1 MRKSRFITGILI
13 LLFFSLLFSAC
24 GSSPSQGAASG
35 AGGSSARAGGNE
47 PIWVRNP
54 GASFPES
61 QYVVAVGDGKSME
74 EAQYKARANLL
85 GIFGMKLADESVIA
99 EMFQSTETAKGTTW
113 SDSLTSERRISSSA
127 EGILSGCEIKENW
140 KNDRGNEFYALAVME
155 KAKTISIYN
164 DIIARLSRDITQVI
178 NIPNINTIDG
188 YARYRVAANMAK
200 DIDSCVN
207 VLRFAGG
214 TGSVPAGLKSESE
227 YMTEASNIIKTIPVR
242 VVLTRGA
249 DIDREGR
256 ILSAFSKTIGNIGFK
271 TGDNS
276 SPYVLEVT
284 LALSEVE
291 LTGQAN
297 KFARYEITANL
308 IQTSTRQGVVP
319 TYSINGREGH
329 TTYSE
334 AQQRAVRAAE
344 TKINNEYKELLED
357 HLSQLR

>member
-1 MRKSRFITGILI
+1 MYKLIAGILA
-13 LLFFSLLFSAC
+13 LSFCGLCFAAC
-24 GSSPSQGAASG
+24 VSTPAAYSPP
-35 AGGSSARAGGNE
+35 SSAANRSPE
-47 PIWVRNP
+47 PEWIKRP
-54 GASFPES
+54 GSLYLES
-61 QYVVAVGDGKSME
+61 QYVVATGDGKTME

-99 EMFQSTETAKGTTW
+99 EMFRQTTTNSNTTW
-113 SDSLTSERRISSSA
+113 SDTVTSDRRISSSA

-164 DIIARLSRDITQVI
+164 DIIARLLRDITEII

-188 YARYRVAANMAK
+188 YARYRVAATIAK

-214 TGSVPAGLKSESE
+214 SGSIPAGLRSESQ
-227 YMTEASNIIKTIPVR
+227 YMADASNIIKTIPVR
-242 VVLTRGA
+242 VTITRGSEF
-249 DIDREGR
+249 DSEGR
-256 ILSAFSKTIGNIGFK
+256 IRSAFGKTIGEVGFR

-284 LALSEVE
+284 LVLSDVDSPN
-291 LTGQAN
+291 QN

-308 IQTSTRQGVVP
+308 IQTNTRQGVVP
-319 TYSINGREGH
+319 AYSINGREGH
-329 TTYSE
+329 LNHSE
-334 AQQRAVRAAE
+334 ARQRAIRAAE
-344 TKINNEYKELLED
+344 SKINSDYKELLEEY
-357 HLSQLR
+357 LSQLR